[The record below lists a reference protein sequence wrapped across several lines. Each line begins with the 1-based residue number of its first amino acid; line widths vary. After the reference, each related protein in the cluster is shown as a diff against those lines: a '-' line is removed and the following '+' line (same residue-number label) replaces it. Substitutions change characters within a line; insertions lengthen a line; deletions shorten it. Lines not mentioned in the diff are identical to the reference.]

1 MKPAEPVKSA
11 KPAKPA
17 KPIKDGKNA
26 KALALTDA
34 FAWDDI
40 ERVVILS
47 PHLDDAVLSCGG
59 LLHFLNG
66 REASPLVISIYGG
79 NPTPI
84 KSKDGSLRVPQRKGH
99 VNPRLRRREDVAA
112 MRAANADF
120 VHLGFADGIY
130 RRSPLS
136 NAFIYRHARERWA
149 SPRID
154 DLGHVEE
161 LFLVLSRLCL
171 GLGRI
176 LLVSPMAIGRH
187 VDHNIV
193 ALVALRLAEQGV
205 SLIFYED
212 FPYVVDPDIGSG
224 AKDDPAAALGRLGL
238 EPVGSLFMPV
248 DVNAKASL
256 IRQYHSQIPALFD
269 DAQGVLSALQGR
281 QHLGQPG
288 EFYWKARKSTS
299 AAGIYSPTEKE

>member
-1 MKPAEPVKSA
+1 MKNAMT
-11 KPAKPA
+11 
-17 KPIKDGKNA
+17 A
-26 KALALTDA
+26 KALSLKDA
-34 FAWDDI
+34 YAWDDI

-47 PHLDDAVLSCGG
+47 PHLDDAALSCGG
-59 LLHFLNG
+59 LLNFLNG

-84 KSKDGSLRVPQRKGH
+84 KAKDGSLRVPQRKGH

-136 NAFIYRHARERWA
+136 NAFIYRHARERWE

-176 LLVSPMAIGRH
+176 LLVSPMSIGRH
-187 VDHNIV
+187 VDHHIV

-212 FPYVVDPDIGSG
+212 FPYVVDQDVGNG
-224 AKDDPAAALGRLGL
+224 TKDDPSGALKRLGL
-238 EPVGSLFMPV
+238 EPAASLFMPV
-248 DVNAKASL
+248 DVIAKASL
-256 IRQYHSQIPALFD
+256 ISKYHSQIPALFD
-269 DAQGVLSALQGR
+269 DAQGLLTALQGR
-281 QHLGQPG
+281 RHEGEPC
-288 EFYWKARKSTS
+288 EFYWKARKPTTN
-299 AAGIYSPTEKE
+299 TEKE